1 MKKRIVLFLIIS
13 ILAVI
18 AVGCGQQSE
27 ELQGNVDEI
36 KVMIR
41 LKLKEDI
48 GLLVLDYDVNGQT
61 GGGGIFNADRSMLK
75 RNSNDLVWDY
85 DRGKLEQPA
94 DEVGLRLQFTV
105 VTKYYEPNYEN
116 NYPKKDMIPMEAIS
130 FQASFGEVYYVTI
143 TGSRAEGYQAV
154 LEQP

>member
-18 AVGCGQQSE
+18 AIGCGQPSE
-27 ELQGNVDEI
+27 EPQGNADEI

-48 GLLVLDYDVNGQT
+48 GLLVIDYDVNGQT
-61 GGGGIFNADRSMLK
+61 GGGGISNTDRSMLK

-85 DRGKLEQPA
+85 DRAHLEQPA
-94 DEVGLRLQFTV
+94 DEAELRLQFTV

-130 FQASFGEVYYVTI
+130 FQAAFGEVYYVTI
-143 TGSRAEGYQAV
+143 TGSMAEGYQAV